1 LVRTCPPCF
10 RGIGMA
16 ITVRRSRG
24 AFGDRWPLPLSAL
37 ESHHQSPLV
46 VGRLLLLPLVLGDA
60 LTVDRAVFGNSGCL
74 TGFCVFGSCMFG
86 SLFANY

>member
-1 LVRTCPPCF
+1 LGPHLSSLLPWHWDGNHGAQVEGTS
-10 RGIGMA
+10 A
-16 ITVRRSRG
+16 IDG
-24 AFGDRWPLPLSAL
+24 PLPLSAL
-37 ESHHQSPLV
+37 ESHHQAV